1 MVLSITLALVIIIRI
16 VKLILS
22 QTGWLKNKIFSSWK
36 EKRSA
41 KQVKKQLEE
50 NKETI
55 INPNAE
61 DNNADE
67 DFQEV
72 IESAVAQQT
81 EDEKNEAIDPSS
93 KKDSK
98 KNNAKDLQKS
108 EEKAE
113 TSVFDKTTSLESP
126 SEKNLSD
133 KEKKQIERISI
144 EAATLKNWL
153 LKLQCQ
159 KILIQI
165 KLDFL

>member
-1 MVLSITLALVIIIRI
+1 M
-16 VKLILS
+16 
-22 QTGWLKNKIFSSWK
+22 
-36 EKRSA
+36 
-41 KQVKKQLEE
+41 EE

-144 EAATLKNWL
+144 EAATLKN
-153 LKLQCQ
+153 
-159 KILIQI
+159 
-165 KLDFL
+165 